1 MLLCACG
8 SSGGAACGA
17 GGVMAWGRGVGVGEQ
32 GREGVDVV
40 YAQPE
45 PMKTAEAVK
54 ERLSEIPTRLYLPS
68 ECDRELLAVAAA
80 KLVAKHRQPILDF
93 VNRQR

>member
-1 MLLCACG
+1 
-8 SSGGAACGA
+8 
-17 GGVMAWGRGVGVGEQ
+17 
-32 GREGVDVV
+32 
-40 YAQPE
+40 
-45 PMKTAEAVK
+45 MKTAEAVK

-68 ECDRELLAVAAA
+68 ECDRERLAVAAA